1 MELAISRD
9 TLFRALQTIQGVVE
23 NRSSAMPILQNVLV
37 ETEGNRNIRL
47 LGTNLDISMRGV
59 FEAEVAKAGKVTLN
73 ARKLFDIVR
82 ELPEAEVRFTEEDGQ
97 WIEMRCERS
106 KFRFPGLP
114 PTEFPAL
121 PESKESKTHTISA
134 SVLSEMIRKTMFAIS
149 QDETRYTYNGVFME
163 TESDI
168 LRLVATDGHRLAM
181 IERASEGLILDGGVI
196 VHKKALGELV
206 KLLQGVEGDISVSL
220 THVSSGQGLSLSGDE
235 ASASLTPNHIIF
247 QMENIALSARL
258 IDGEFPKYRQVI
270 PDNNEHSILMNRE
283 RLTQAL
289 RRVSLFTNETRM
301 VKFEFSPGQLKLT
314 TNGSEAGEAE
324 EIIESNAQTDITIGF
339 NSRYCLDAL
348 SVLDEEEISM
358 ELKDSLSPGVLS
370 PKDSDGYTY
379 VVMPMRV

>member
-1 MELAISRD
+1 MELTISRE
-9 TLFRALQTIQGVVE
+9 TLLRALQTIQGVVE

-37 ETEGNRNIRL
+37 ETEGKNNIHL
-47 LGTNLDISMRGV
+47 LGTNLDISMRGI
-59 FEAEVAKAGKVTLN
+59 FKAEIGKAGKVTLN

-82 ELPEAEVRFTEEDGQ
+82 ELPEAEVRFSEQDGQ

-106 KFRFPGLP
+106 RFRFPGLP
-114 PTEFPAL
+114 PSEFPAL
-121 PESKESKTHTISA
+121 PESKEPQAQTISA

-149 QDETRYTYNGVFME
+149 QDETRYTYNGVYME
-163 TESDI
+163 TDADI

-181 IERASEGLILDGGVI
+181 IERPSEGLTLAEGVI

-206 KLLQGVEGDISVSL
+206 RLLQGVEGDVSVSL
-220 THVSSGQGLSLSGDE
+220 THVPSGQGLTLSGGE
-235 ASASLTPNHIIF
+235 GSASLIPNHIIF
-247 QMENIALSARL
+247 QLEDIALSARL

-270 PDNNEHSILMNRE
+270 PDNEHSITMNRE
-283 RLTQAL
+283 GLTQAL

-301 VKFEFSPGQLKLT
+301 VKFEFSQGQLRLT

-339 NSRYCLDAL
+339 NSRYCIEVL
-348 SVLDEEEISM
+348 SILDEEQISM
-358 ELKDSLSPGVLS
+358 ELKDSLSPGVFS
-370 PKDSDGYTY
+370 PKDSEGYTY

>member
-1 MELAISRD
+1 MD
-9 TLFRALQTIQGVVE
+9 
-23 NRSSAMPILQNVLV
+23 
-37 ETEGNRNIRL
+37 
-47 LGTNLDISMRGV
+47 
-59 FEAEVAKAGKVTLN
+59 
-73 ARKLFDIVR
+73 
-82 ELPEAEVRFTEEDGQ
+82 
-97 WIEMRCERS
+97 
-106 KFRFPGLP
+106 
-114 PTEFPAL
+114 
-121 PESKESKTHTISA
+121 
-134 SVLSEMIRKTMFAIS
+134 
-149 QDETRYTYNGVFME
+149 
-163 TESDI
+163 
-168 LRLVATDGHRLAM
+168 
-181 IERASEGLILDGGVI
+181 
-196 VHKKALGELV
+196 
-206 KLLQGVEGDISVSL
+206 
-220 THVSSGQGLSLSGDE
+220 
-235 ASASLTPNHIIF
+235 
-247 QMENIALSARL
+247 NIALSARL

-348 SVLDEEEISM
+348 SILDEEEISM

>member
-59 FEAEVAKAGKVTLN
+59 FEAEVEKAGKVTLN

-181 IERASEGLILDGGVI
+181 IERANEGLILDGGVI

-247 QMENIALSARL
+247 QMDNIALSARL

-348 SVLDEEEISM
+348 SILDEEEISM

>member
-9 TLFRALQTIQGVVE
+9 TLLRALQTIQGVVE

-181 IERASEGLILDGGVI
+181 IERANEGLILDGGVI

>member
-1 MELAISRD
+1 VELAISRD

-59 FEAEVAKAGKVTLN
+59 FEAEVEKAGKVTLN

-181 IERASEGLILDGGVI
+181 IERANEGLILDGGVI

-247 QMENIALSARL
+247 QMDNIALSARL

-348 SVLDEEEISM
+348 SILDEEEISM